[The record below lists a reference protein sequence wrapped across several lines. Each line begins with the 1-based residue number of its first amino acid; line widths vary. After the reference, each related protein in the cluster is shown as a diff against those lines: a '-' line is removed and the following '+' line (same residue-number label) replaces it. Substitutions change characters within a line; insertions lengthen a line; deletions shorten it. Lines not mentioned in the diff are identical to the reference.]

1 MCSIISEQSAII
13 NAINTKGLRM
23 RLLCVTPHCSR
34 KWPHVALV
42 SVPFCPFCDVELS
55 LVSSCL
61 QIWHKGDYQLM
72 VDALC
77 TQLPH
82 TYCFY
87 KYECMKFTIHNSQ
100 VPAA

>member
-1 MCSIISEQSAII
+1 MHILISETSEII
-13 NAINTKGLRM
+13 NAISTKGLRT
-23 RLLCVTPHCSR
+23 RLLCVAPLSWKLPRLTTPLE
-34 KWPHVALV
+34 P
-42 SVPFCPFCDVELS
+42 VPCCLFCDVELS

-61 QIWHKGDYQLM
+61 QVWHKSDYQLM

-87 KYECMKFTIHNSQ
+87 KYEWMTFRMHTSV
-100 VPAA
+100 VPA